1 MAEAESDDVL
11 AMYALVGTDV
21 CRKAMLWLDR
31 FGPSYRFVDLQRERP
46 EAATLKTWAVSLDGW
61 DALIDR
67 SGRAWKGLLPQRQH
81 PGSDPEWTLL
91 IREHPGI
98 LRQPIAVL
106 PDGRVAVGFSGGL
119 YERLFG
125 KAKVKSS
132 NVRDGHQDHE

>member
-1 MAEAESDDVL
+1 MH
-11 AMYALVGTDV
+11 
-21 CRKAMLWLDR
+21 WLDR
-31 FGPSYRFVDLQRERP
+31 LGPSYRFVDLQRERP
-46 EAATLKTWAVSLDGW
+46 EAATLKTWAASLGSW

-67 SGRAWKGLLPQRQH
+67 SGRAWKSLLPQRQQ

-106 PDGRVAVGFSGGL
+106 PDGRVAVGFSGGI

-125 KAKVKSS
+125 KAEAKSS
-132 NVRDGHQDHE
+132 IAHDEHQNHE